1 MIKNLINTQVTN
13 PERLRRKPMPQK
25 TPHGIYDLK
34 QYREHTQVFRDRV
47 HAGDVL
53 ARMLNPYKQDVQ
65 MVLGIPAGGVPVGV
79 VVAETLNIQ
88 FDVAVVSKITLPWNT
103 EAGYGAVAFDGTVR
117 LNKAL
122 MARIGLSE
130 AEIQTGIEKTTAKV
144 NRRMAKLRKKRSFP
158 VLSAHYTIL
167 VDDGLASGFTMLV
180 AVEALKKAGANH
192 IIVAVPTAHK
202 ESLDAII
209 SKVDAVFCPNI
220 RSGLRYAV
228 ADAYERWSDVDESE
242 VLNNLEQV
250 WGTPT

>member
-1 MIKNLINTQVTN
+1 MSQ
-13 PERLRRKPMPQK
+13 KPS
-25 TPHGIYDLK
+25 HRIYDL
-34 QYREHTQVFRDRV
+34 QPYREQKRVFRDRV

-53 ARMLNPYKQDVQ
+53 ARMLQPYIQDMQ

-79 VVAETLNIQ
+79 VVAKTLKLP

-117 LNKAL
+117 LNQAL
-122 MARIGLSE
+122 TARIGLSDTD
-130 AEIQTGIEKTTAKV
+130 IQTGIEKTTAKV
-144 NRRMAKLRKKRSFP
+144 NQRMARLRKNRPFP
-158 VLSAHYTIL
+158 VLTEHYTLL
-167 VDDGLASGFTMLV
+167 VDDGLASGFTMRV
-180 AVEALKKAGANH
+180 AIEALQKAGADH

-202 ESLDAII
+202 ESLNAII

-242 VLNNLEQV
+242 VLINLEQV
-250 WGTPT
+250 WGTPI

>member
-13 PERLRRKPMPQK
+13 LERLRRNLMPQK
-25 TPHGIYDLK
+25 TLHGIYDLK

-53 ARMLNPYKQDVQ
+53 ARTLDPYKQDVQ

-130 AEIQTGIEKTTAKV
+130 AEIQTGIEKATAKV
-144 NRRMAKLRKKRSFP
+144 NRRMAKLRKKRPFP
-158 VLSAHYTIL
+158 VLSEHYTIL

-242 VLNNLEQV
+242 VLKILKRV
-250 WGTPT
+250 WEASP

>member
-1 MIKNLINTQVTN
+1 
-13 PERLRRKPMPQK
+13 MPQK
-25 TPHGIYDLK
+25 PPHGIYDLK
-34 QYREHTQVFRDRV
+34 QYREQTRVFRDRV

-53 ARMLNPYKQDVQ
+53 ARMLNSYKQDVQ

-79 VVAETLNIQ
+79 VVAKTLNVP

-117 LNKAL
+117 LNKPL
-122 MARIGLSE
+122 TARIGLSE

-144 NRRMAKLRKKRSFP
+144 NRRMAKLRKNRPFP
-158 VLSAHYTIL
+158 VLTEHYTL
-167 VDDGLASGFTMLV
+167 FVDDGLASGFTMLV
-180 AVEALKKAGANH
+180 AIEALKKAGADH

-202 ESLDAII
+202 ESLNAII
-209 SKVDAVFCPNI
+209 TKVDAVFCPNI

-250 WGTPT
+250 WGKST